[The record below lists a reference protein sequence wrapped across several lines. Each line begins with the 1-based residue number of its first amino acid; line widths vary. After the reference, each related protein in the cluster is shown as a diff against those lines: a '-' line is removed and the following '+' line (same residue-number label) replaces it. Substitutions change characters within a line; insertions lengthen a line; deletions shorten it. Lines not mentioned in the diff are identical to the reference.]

1 MRCEM
6 GMDVRW
12 EWDEVGGN
20 LDMGE
25 TYDDGVGGMVER
37 FEEVFHVRGAD
48 GVIGGGHDDGVGC

>member
-1 MRCEM
+1 
-6 GMDVRW
+6 MDVRW